1 MLVHGAR
8 SSGCDQRTQRKR
20 VEILIYRR
28 LESAPF
34 QVFSRRE
41 DRDVVHLGKS
51 GLQKVGKS
59 CKRCLKTP
67 YDDPGRLEPRR
78 TGCAGVLTVTR
89 GLNVD
94 VELITRDCLLFGHQR
109 KQKPKITKST
119 YGTSHVRQ
127 LRIHRSQLG
136 YPRSLGGDVLYN

>member
-1 MLVHGAR
+1 MLVRGAR
-8 SSGCDQRTQRKR
+8 SSGCDQRAQRKR

-41 DRDVVHLGKS
+41 DRDVVHLGRS
-51 GLQKVGKS
+51 GLQEVGKS
-59 CKRCLKTP
+59 SKMCLKTT

-78 TGCAGVLTVTR
+78 TGCVGVLTILITR

-109 KQKPKITKST
+109 KQNPKITKST
-119 YGTSHVRQ
+119 YVTSHVEQ
-127 LRIHRSQLG
+127 LAACDLNYTGRSWGILEA
-136 YPRSLGGDVLYN
+136 